1 MKKYILP
8 ILTAAVLGFS
18 SCNEEAATV
27 EEAAATEVN
36 AVKNTAVEKVEN
48 IKKEVVQATTT
59 AAVTETTTMTVDR
72 MVHDFGT
79 ITDDQPV
86 STKFTITNSG
96 DKPLIITQAKGSCG
110 CTVPTYP
117 KTPIAPGETGEIDV
131 TFNPKGKAGAQ
142 NKTVTLIANTT
153 PANTVMNVKSVV
165 NKVAQ

>member
-8 ILTAAVLGFS
+8 ILTAAVLGLT
-18 SCNEEAATV
+18 SCNEEAAT
-27 EEAAATEVN
+27 ATEAVEIN
-36 AVKNTAVEKVEN
+36 ATELKNNPAEKVEN
-48 IKKEVVQATTT
+48 IQKEVIQNTT
-59 AAVTETTTMTVDR
+59 AAVTETTTMSVDR

-79 ITDDQPV
+79 IADDKQV
-86 STKFTITNSG
+86 TTKFTITNTG

-110 CTVPTYP
+110 CTVPEYP

-131 TFNPKGKAGAQ
+131 TFNPKGKEGAQ

-153 PANTVMNVKSVV
+153 PANTVMNIKSVV